1 MVKTLQ
7 SLSYSVIEIVQNSQV
22 YMSLGMLK
30 ILKWIIFNLIL
41 KKILIFNGRFYYNR

>member
-30 ILKWIIFNLIL
+30 ILK
-41 KKILIFNGRFYYNR
+41 